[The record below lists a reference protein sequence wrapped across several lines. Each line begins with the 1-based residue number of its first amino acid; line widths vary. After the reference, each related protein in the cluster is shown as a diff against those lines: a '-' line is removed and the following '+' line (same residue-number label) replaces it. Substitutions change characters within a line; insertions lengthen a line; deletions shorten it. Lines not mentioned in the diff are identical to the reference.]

1 LGPPFGQQGL
11 ISKKMTNLS
20 IKNIKNNYIVGSQ
33 KGSIQSAPLRG
44 QEVAPTGPKGFIK
57 KGITSKGQSIGQK
70 FIEIDKVGTKNSK
83 KVSIPASRKGKILTE
98 FQNRF
103 KAKQTIKKYY
113 GFLSEKT

>member
-113 GFLSEKT
+113 GSLSEKT

>member
-1 LGPPFGQQGL
+1 
-11 ISKKMTNLS
+11 MTNLS

-44 QEVAPTGPKGFIK
+44 GPLWGPEGAPTGPKGFIK

-70 FIEIDKVGTKNSK
+70 LIEIDKVGTKNSK
-83 KVSIPASRKGKILTE
+83 KVSIPASRKGKNLTE

-113 GFLSEKT
+113 GSLSEKT